1 MYRVKSD
8 ELPPVDLA
16 LDSEAPEIKKQMGEA
31 INNFFEQDR
40 FKNIKVPEVSSDI
53 KKEII
58 ELSKFVSY
66 FRASAPIDSFTGELR
81 GEVVPILDIRIKFNT
96 GEVIYDVNT
105 SVIAVITEDKRMVG
119 IIVDKVDDVQRLDI
133 TTLAPVSDMGS
144 AIPSKYLKGFVR
156 LSNNEMLVVMDIE
169 AVVHKNELKD

>member
-1 MYRVKSD
+1 MKETKNVNNYSNEEVIDYANTSEFMTFELGKMKYAI
-8 ELPPVDLA
+8 ELPKIR
-16 LDSEAPEIKKQMGEA
+16 EILTYPDNITILPNTTNWVKGL
-31 INNFFEQDR
+31 IN
-40 FKNIKVPEVSSDI
+40 
-53 KKEII
+53 
-58 ELSKFVSY
+58 
-66 FRASAPIDSFTGELR
+66 LR